1 MTQPPPH
8 SPLWKF
14 SENSS
19 VLVTPSVPY
28 ICRMLELY
36 PCKSNLQI
44 NQLHFIELTPLSD
57 PQKKIPKSMLTKA
70 SKFSQFRAFLR
81 KFCWEANF
89 WVNHL
94 TFSVSDH
101 QISNINNELQTSLSW
116 TCFSVEREVTATCS
130 SSSGFATIL
139 GFPNFWFPCI
149 ITLSLCVWR
158 PL

>member
-1 MTQPPPH
+1 M
-8 SPLWKF
+8 
-14 SENSS
+14 
-19 VLVTPSVPY
+19 TPSVPY
-28 ICRMLELY
+28 MCRMLELY

-57 PQKKIPKSMLTKA
+57 PQKKIPKSMLTNGSIKVFPI
-70 SKFSQFRAFLR
+70 SRFPQEILLGGKSI
-81 KFCWEANF
+81 

-94 TFSVSDH
+94 KFSVSDH